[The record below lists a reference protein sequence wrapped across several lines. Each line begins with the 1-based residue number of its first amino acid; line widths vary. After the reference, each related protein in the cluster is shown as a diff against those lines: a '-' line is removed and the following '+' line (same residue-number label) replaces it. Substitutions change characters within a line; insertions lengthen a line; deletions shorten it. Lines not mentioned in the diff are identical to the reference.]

1 MIGASGLLGQALA
14 REAGARGD
22 RVTGTY
28 SGEPV
33 DGLRPLDLADT
44 DAGGRLIADTR
55 PALVALAA
63 AMTHVDGCEARP
75 DLAHRLNALAPGT
88 VAEACRGIGAR
99 LVHFST
105 DYVFDGREGPSDE
118 DKAPNPLS
126 VYGRTKLE
134 GERNAL
140 AALPSALVI
149 RTCANFGWNRLRGK
163 ENSVT
168 TVVNRLRRG
177 EPVPLFTDQWVSPS
191 YVPHVARAALDLLEK
206 GASGVVHVA
215 TAGCQTRLEAGEAVA
230 DVFRL
235 PRELLRPTTMA
246 GARLAAPRP
255 ARSCLASR
263 RLGRFPDIPVPTFR
277 EALEDMRRSE

>member
-75 DLAHRLNALAPGT
+75 DLARQINASAPAA

-134 GERNAL
+134 GERNVL

-149 RTCANFGWNRLRGK
+149 RTCANFGWNPLRGK

-168 TVVNRLRRG
+168 SVVNRLRRG

-215 TAGCQTRLEAGEAVA
+215 TAGCQTRLEAGEAVV

-255 ARSCLASR
+255 AKSCLASR

>member
-1 MIGASGLLGQALA
+1 VIGASGLLGQALA

-246 GARLAAPRP
+246 GSRLVAPRP

>member
-33 DGLRPLDLADT
+33 EGLRHLDLADV
-44 DAGGRLIADTR
+44 DAVGRLIADTR

-140 AALPSALVI
+140 TALPSALVV

-168 TVVNRLRRG
+168 AVVNRLRRG

-215 TAGCQTRLEAGEAVA
+215 TAGCHTRLEAGEAVA

-246 GARLAAPRP
+246 GSRLVAPRP

>member
-1 MIGASGLLGQALA
+1 VIGASGLLGQALA

>member
-33 DGLRPLDLADT
+33 GGLRHLDLAD
-44 DAGGRLIADTR
+44 AEAVGRLIAETR

-246 GARLAAPRP
+246 GSRLVAPRP

>member
-1 MIGASGLLGQALA
+1 VIGASGLLGQALA

-33 DGLRPLDLADT
+33 GGLRHLDLAD
-44 DAGGRLIADTR
+44 AEAVGRLIAETR

-246 GARLAAPRP
+246 GSRLVAPRP

>member
-1 MIGASGLLGQALA
+1 VIGASGLLGQALA

-75 DLAHRLNALAPGT
+75 DLASRLNALAPGT

-118 DKAPNPLS
+118 EKAPNPLS

-246 GARLAAPRP
+246 GSRLVAPRP

>member
-246 GARLAAPRP
+246 GSRLVAPRP